1 MTGYGPEAVS
11 YAAFGGGSGPGVV
24 LHPADPL
31 TVLAHGI
38 GSQHDLPISP
48 FYAFAGAFTALFVSF
63 LALGLLWSASRFRG
77 DRSGLALPAGL
88 QWVADAP
95 ATRTALRGLGLAAAL
110 AVLLYLLL
118 GPDDPD
124 RNPAPGAVYVLLWV
138 GLVPASLLLGPVW
151 RLLSPLRTV
160 YRLLA
165 RLSGG
170 FRTARPATAVAAGAT
185 ATAARSSRSP
195 RPPSPPLAVAPHPRS
210 PELPSPELLSPH
222 PPSPELLSPHPPSP
236 ELLSPHPPSPELP
249 SSEPPRPELP
259 TSEPPRPHSSSPEPR
274 PHRPLP
280 ARLGQWPA
288 AAGLF
293 AFTWLELVSPDPAST
308 TTLLIA
314 LAGYAVV
321 QLLLAA
327 RYGERWFADGD
338 AFEVYSALLARL
350 SPLGRRSDGRLVL
363 RNPFH
368 GLDATPERPGLV
380 ATVCVLL
387 GSTAYDG
394 FSDNPSWI
402 NAIQT
407 SPLGRTPAAT
417 LGLVGAV
424 ALVAALYCLCAAVT
438 RLVCGPHPGPLTAFA
453 HSLVPIALGY
463 LVAHYFSLLVTEGP
477 RTVTMALGTD
487 NAPEPLSPLG
497 PGGLAALQVI
507 AVVTGHVLGVIA
519 AHDRS
524 VRLFPPAKAVA
535 GQLPLLALMITY
547 TVGGLSLLL
556 N

>member
-1 MTGYGPEAVS
+1 M
-11 YAAFGGGSGPGVV
+11 V

-31 TVLAHGI
+31 TTLAHGI

-48 FYAFAGAFTALFVSF
+48 FYAFAGAFAALFVSF
-63 LALGLLWSASRFRG
+63 LALGLLWSTSRFRG
-77 DRSGLALPAGL
+77 DRSGLALPAAL
-88 QWVADAP
+88 QRAADAP
-95 ATRTALRGLGLAAAL
+95 AIRTALRVLGLAAAL
-110 AVLLYLLL
+110 AVLLHLLL
-118 GPDDPD
+118 GPDDPS

-151 RLLSPLRTV
+151 RRLNPLRTL
-160 YRLLA
+160 YLLLA
-165 RLSGG
+165 RALH
-170 FRTARPATAVAAGAT
+170 
-185 ATAARSSRSP
+185 RSTP
-195 RPPSPPLAVAPHPRS
+195 G
-210 PELPSPELLSPH
+210 
-222 PPSPELLSPHPPSP
+222 
-236 ELLSPHPPSPELP
+236 
-249 SSEPPRPELP
+249 
-259 TSEPPRPHSSSPEPR
+259 
-274 PHRPLP
+274 RPLP

-293 AFTWLELVSPDPAST
+293 AFTWLELVAPDPAST

-314 LAGYAVV
+314 LTLYATA

-327 RYGERWFADGD
+327 RYGERWFDDGD
-338 AFEVYSALLARL
+338 AFEAYSALLARL

-380 ATVCVLL
+380 ATVCILL

-402 NAIQT
+402 DTLQT
-407 SPLGRTPAAT
+407 SPLGRTPTAT
-417 LGLVGAV
+417 LGLLASI
-424 ALVAALYCLCAAVT
+424 ALVATLYCLCAAAT
-438 RLVCGPHPGPLTAFA
+438 RLVSGPHSGPLTAFA

-463 LVAHYFSLLVTEGP
+463 LVAHYFSLLVVEGP
-477 RTVTMALGTD
+477 RTVIMAAGTD
-487 NAPEPLSPLG
+487 NAPEPLQPLG
-497 PGGLAALQVI
+497 PGGLATLQVV
-507 AVVTGHVLGVIA
+507 AVVTGHVLGVVA

-547 TVGGLSLLL
+547 TIGGLSLLL

>member
-1 MTGYGPEAVS
+1 M
-11 YAAFGGGSGPGVV
+11 V

-31 TVLAHGI
+31 TSLAHGI

-48 FYAFAGAFTALFVSF
+48 FYAFAGAFAALFVSF
-63 LALGLLWSASRFRG
+63 LALGLLWSTSRFRG
-77 DRSGLALPAGL
+77 ERSGLALPVAL
-88 QWVADAP
+88 QRVADAP

-118 GPDDPD
+118 GPDDPAH
-124 RNPAPGAVYVLLWV
+124 NPAPGAVYVLLWV

-151 RLLSPLRTV
+151 RLLNPLRTLH
-160 YRLLA
+160 RLLSRA
-165 RLSGG
+165 LR
-170 FRTARPATAVAAGAT
+170 RPEPEPG
-185 ATAARSSRSP
+185 P
-195 RPPSPPLAVAPHPRS
+195 EPGPEPEPGPDPSPAPDPDSAPDAAPARGH
-210 PELPSPELLSPH
+210 H
-222 PPSPELLSPHPPSP
+222 
-236 ELLSPHPPSPELP
+236 
-249 SSEPPRPELP
+249 
-259 TSEPPRPHSSSPEPR
+259 
-274 PHRPLP
+274 PLP

-288 AAGLF
+288 AVGLF
-293 AFTWLELVSPDPAST
+293 GFTWLELVAPEPAST

-314 LAGYAVV
+314 ITAYATA

-327 RYGERWFADGD
+327 RFGERWFDDGD
-338 AFEVYSALLARL
+338 AFEAYSTLLARL

-394 FSDNPSWI
+394 FSDNPSWV
-402 NAIQT
+402 NVLQT
-407 SPLGRTPAAT
+407 SPLGRTPTAT
-417 LGLVGAV
+417 LGLLASV
-424 ALVAALYCLCAAVT
+424 ALVATLYCLCAAAT
-438 RLVCGPHPGPLTAFA
+438 RLVSGPHPGPLTAFA

-463 LVAHYFSLLVTEGP
+463 LIAHYFSLLVVEGP
-477 RTVTMALGTD
+477 RTVSMALGTD
-487 NAPEPLSPLG
+487 NAPEPLPPLG

-507 AVVTGHVLGVIA
+507 AVVTGHVLGVVA

-547 TVGGLSLLL
+547 TIGGIGLLL

>member
-1 MTGYGPEAVS
+1 MTPAGPGPAPGAGAV
-11 YAAFGGGSGPGVV
+11 GLGQGVV

-31 TVLAHGI
+31 NALAHGI

-48 FYAFAGAFTALFVSF
+48 FYAFAGAFAALFVSF
-63 LALGLLWSASRFRG
+63 LALGLLWSTSRFRG

-88 QWVADAP
+88 QRVADAP

-110 AVLLYLLL
+110 AVLLSLLL
-118 GPDDPD
+118 GPDDPA

-151 RLLSPLRTV
+151 RLLNPLRTLH
-160 YRLLA
+160 RLLA
-165 RLSGG
+165 RVGC
-170 FRTARPATAVAAGAT
+170 PAA
-185 ATAARSSRSP
+185 
-195 RPPSPPLAVAPHPRS
+195 
-210 PELPSPELLSPH
+210 
-222 PPSPELLSPHPPSP
+222 
-236 ELLSPHPPSPELP
+236 
-249 SSEPPRPELP
+249 
-259 TSEPPRPHSSSPEPR
+259 
-274 PHRPLP
+274 RPLP

-288 AAGLF
+288 AVGLF
-293 AFTWLELVSPDPAST
+293 GFTWLELVSPDPASP

-314 LAGYAVV
+314 LGVYAAA

-327 RYGERWFADGD
+327 RFGERWFADGD
-338 AFEVYSALLARL
+338 AFEAYSALLARL
-350 SPLGRRSDGRLVL
+350 SPLGRRDDGRLVL

-402 NAIQT
+402 NSIQT
-407 SPLGRTPAAT
+407 SPLGRTPTAT
-417 LGLVGAV
+417 LGLLGAI
-424 ALVAALYCLCAAVT
+424 ALVAALYCLCAAAT
-438 RLVCGPHPGPLTAFA
+438 RLACGPHPGPLTAFA

-463 LVAHYFSLLVTEGP
+463 LTAHYFSLLVTEGP
-477 RTVTMALGTD
+477 RTVSMALGTD
-487 NAPEPLSPLG
+487 NASEPLPPLD
-497 PGGLAALQVI
+497 PGGLATLQVA

-547 TVGGLSLLL
+547 TIGGIGLLL

>member
-1 MTGYGPEAVS
+1 MT
-11 YAAFGGGSGPGVV
+11 
-24 LHPADPL
+24 
-31 TVLAHGI
+31 LAHGI

-77 DRSGLALPAGL
+77 DRSGVALPAGL
-88 QWVADAP
+88 QRVADAP
-95 ATRTALRGLGLAAAL
+95 ATRTALRGLGLAASL

-118 GPDDPD
+118 GPDDPA

-151 RLLSPLRTV
+151 RLLNPLRTLH
-160 YRLLA
+160 RLLA
-165 RLSGG
+165 RLAGRL
-170 FRTARPATAVAAGAT
+170 RTARPAAAVAAGA
-185 ATAARSSRSP
+185 AKTAARSSRSP
-195 RPPSPPLAVAPHPRS
+195 RPPAPHLAVVPDS
-210 PELPSPELLSPH
+210 PGMDSPGMDSPDVDPLGVD
-222 PPSPELLSPHPPSP
+222 PPG
-236 ELLSPHPPSPELP
+236 
-249 SSEPPRPELP
+249 
-259 TSEPPRPHSSSPEPR
+259 PEPR
-274 PHRPLP
+274 SHRPLP

-314 LAGYAVV
+314 LTGYAAV
-321 QLLLAA
+321 QLLFAA

-338 AFEVYSALLARL
+338 AFEAYSALLARL

-417 LGLVGAV
+417 LGLAGAI

-477 RTVTMALGTD
+477 RTVIMAVGTD
-487 NAPEPLSPLG
+487 NAPEPLSPLD

-524 VRLFPPAKAVA
+524 VRLFPPAKAVV

>member
-1 MTGYGPEAVS
+1 M
-11 YAAFGGGSGPGVV
+11 V

-31 TVLAHGI
+31 TSLAHGI

-48 FYAFAGAFTALFVSF
+48 FYAFAGAFAALFVSF
-63 LALGLLWSASRFRG
+63 LALGLLWSTSRFHG
-77 DRSGLALPAGL
+77 ARSGLALPAAL
-88 QWVADAP
+88 QRVADAP
-95 ATRTALRGLGLAAAL
+95 ATRTALRGLGLAAA
-110 AVLLYLLL
+110 ATVLLHLLL
-118 GPDDPD
+118 GPDDPAH
-124 RNPAPGAVYVLLWV
+124 NPAPGAVYVLLWV

-151 RLLSPLRTV
+151 RLLNPLRTLH
-160 YRLLA
+160 RLL
-165 RLSGG
+165 
-170 FRTARPATAVAAGAT
+170 
-185 ATAARSSRSP
+185 SRA
-195 RPPSPPLAVAPHPRS
+195 LPRS
-210 PELPSPELLSPH
+210 GSGH
-222 PPSPELLSPHPPSP
+222 P
-236 ELLSPHPPSPELP
+236 
-249 SSEPPRPELP
+249 LP
-259 TSEPPRPHSSSPEPR
+259 T
-274 PHRPLP
+274 
-280 ARLGQWPA
+280 RLGQWPA

-293 AFTWLELVSPDPAST
+293 GFTWLELVAPDPAST

-314 LAGYAVV
+314 ITAYATAHLV
-321 QLLLAA
+321 LAA
-327 RYGERWFADGD
+327 RFGERWFDDGD
-338 AFEVYSALLARL
+338 AFEAYSALFARL

-407 SPLGRTPAAT
+407 SPLGRIPTAT
-417 LGLVGAV
+417 LGLLGSI
-424 ALVAALYCLCAAVT
+424 ALVGTLYCLCAAAT
-438 RLVCGPHPGPLTAFA
+438 RLVSGPHPGPLTAFA

-463 LVAHYFSLLVTEGP
+463 LIAHYFSLLVVEGP
-477 RTVTMALGTD
+477 RTVSMALGTD
-487 NAPEPLSPLG
+487 NAPEPVPPLG

-507 AVVTGHVLGVIA
+507 AVVTGHVLGVVA

>member
-1 MTGYGPEAVS
+1 M
-11 YAAFGGGSGPGVV
+11 V

-31 TVLAHGI
+31 TALAHGI

-48 FYAFAGAFTALFVSF
+48 FYAFAGAFAALFVSF
-63 LALGLLWSASRFRG
+63 LALGLLWSTSRFRG

-88 QWVADAP
+88 QRVADAP

-110 AVLLYLLL
+110 AVLLSLLL
-118 GPDDPD
+118 GPDTPD

-151 RLLSPLRTV
+151 RLLNPLRTLH
-160 YRLLA
+160 RLLSKA
-165 RLSGG
+165 
-170 FRTARPATAVAAGAT
+170 FRPTA
-185 ATAARSSRSP
+185 
-195 RPPSPPLAVAPHPRS
+195 
-210 PELPSPELLSPH
+210 
-222 PPSPELLSPHPPSP
+222 
-236 ELLSPHPPSPELP
+236 
-249 SSEPPRPELP
+249 
-259 TSEPPRPHSSSPEPR
+259 
-274 PHRPLP
+274 RPLP

-293 AFTWLELVSPDPAST
+293 GFTWLELVAPDPAST

-314 LAGYAVV
+314 LAAYAGA

-327 RYGERWFADGD
+327 RFGERWFTEGD
-338 AFEVYSALLARL
+338 AFEAYSALLARL
-350 SPLGRRSDGRLVL
+350 SPLGRRDDGRLVV

-394 FSDNPSWI
+394 FSDNPAWI
-402 NAIQT
+402 NSIQT

-417 LGLVGAV
+417 LGLLGSI
-424 ALVAALYCLCAAVT
+424 ALVAALYGLCAAVT

-463 LVAHYFSLLVTEGP
+463 LIAHYFSLFVTEGP
-477 RTVTMALGTD
+477 RTVSMALGTD
-487 NAPEPLSPLG
+487 KAPEPLPPLG
-497 PGGLAALQVI
+497 PGGLATLQVA

-535 GQLPLLALMITY
+535 GQLPLLALMITF
-547 TVGGLSLLL
+547 TIGGIGLLL

>member
-1 MTGYGPEAVS
+1 M
-11 YAAFGGGSGPGVV
+11 V
-24 LHPADPL
+24 LRPADPL
-31 TVLAHGI
+31 TTLAHGI

-48 FYAFAGAFTALFVSF
+48 FYAFAGAFAALFVSF
-63 LALGLLWSASRFRG
+63 LALGLLWSSSRFRG
-77 DRSGLALPAGL
+77 DRSGLALPAAL
-88 QWVADAP
+88 ERIADAP
-95 ATRTALRGLGLAAAL
+95 ATRTALRGLSLAAAL
-110 AVLLYLLL
+110 AVLLSLLL
-118 GPDDPD
+118 GPDDPA

-151 RLLSPLRTV
+151 RLLNPLRTL
-160 YRLLA
+160 YRLGQ
-165 RLSGG
+165 RL
-170 FRTARPATAVAAGAT
+170 
-185 ATAARSSRSP
+185 P
-195 RPPSPPLAVAPHPRS
+195 RPRRRHAHAPLPARAS
-210 PELPSPELLSPH
+210 
-222 PPSPELLSPHPPSP
+222 
-236 ELLSPHPPSPELP
+236 
-249 SSEPPRPELP
+249 RPL
-259 TSEPPRPHSSSPEPR
+259 HA
-274 PHRPLP
+274 PLP

-293 AFTWLELVSPDPAST
+293 GFTWLELAAPDPAST

-314 LAGYAVV
+314 IALYTAVHLA
-321 QLLLAA
+321 LAA
-327 RYGERWFADGD
+327 RFGERWFADAD
-338 AFEVYSALLARL
+338 AFEAYSALLARL

-394 FSDNPSWI
+394 YSDNPSWI
-402 NAIQT
+402 NTLQT
-407 SPLGRTPAAT
+407 SPLGRTPTAT
-417 LGLVGAV
+417 LGLLAAI
-424 ALVAALYCLCAAVT
+424 ALVATLYCLCAAAT
-438 RLVCGPHPGPLTAFA
+438 RLACGPHPGPLTAFA

-477 RTVTMALGTD
+477 RTVIMALGTD

-507 AVVTGHVLGVIA
+507 AVVSGHVLGVIA

-524 VRLFPPAKAVA
+524 VRLFPPARAVA
-535 GQLPLLALMITY
+535 GQLPLLALMIIY
-547 TVGGLSLLL
+547 TLGGIGLLL

>member
-1 MTGYGPEAVS
+1 MTPPRLADLSLGPGAGGCPGPC
-11 YAAFGGGSGPGVV
+11 AGGGRAGQDVV
-24 LHPADPL
+24 PYLADPSTTL
-31 TVLAHGI
+31 LAHGI

-48 FYAFAGAFTALFVSF
+48 FYAFAGAFAALFVSF
-63 LALGLLWSASRFRG
+63 LALGLLWSTSRFRG
-77 DRSGLALPAGL
+77 ARSGLALPVRL
-88 QWVADAP
+88 QRVADAP
-95 ATRTALRGLGLAAAL
+95 ATRTTLRGLGLTAAL
-110 AVLLYLLL
+110 ALLLHLLL
-118 GPDDPD
+118 GPDDPA

-151 RLLSPLRTV
+151 RLVNPLRTLH
-160 YRLLA
+160 R
-165 RLSGG
+165 
-170 FRTARPATAVAAGAT
+170 
-185 ATAARSSRSP
+185 
-195 RPPSPPLAVAPHPRS
+195 LAVALRRRAPH
-210 PELPSPELLSPH
+210 
-222 PPSPELLSPHPPSP
+222 
-236 ELLSPHPPSPELP
+236 
-249 SSEPPRPELP
+249 RPL
-259 TSEPPRPHSSSPEPR
+259 THRPLTHR
-274 PHRPLP
+274 PLTHRPLTDRPLP

-288 AAGLF
+288 AVGLF
-293 AFTWLELVSPDPAST
+293 GFTWLELVSPDPAST

-314 LAGYAVV
+314 LGCFVV
-321 QLLLAA
+321 GQLALAA
-327 RYGERWFADGD
+327 RYGEKWFAAGD
-338 AFEVYSALLARL
+338 PFEAYSDLLARL
-350 SPLGRRSDGRLVL
+350 SPLGRRTDGRLVL

-380 ATVCVLL
+380 AVVCVLL

-394 FSDNPSWI
+394 YSDNPSWI

-407 SPLGRTPAAT
+407 SPLGRTPTAT
-417 LGLVGAV
+417 LGLLGSI
-424 ALVAALYCLCAAVT
+424 ALVAALYCVCAAAT
-438 RLVCGPHPGPLTAFA
+438 RLVSGPHPRPLTAFA

-477 RTVTMALGTD
+477 RTVIMAVGTD
-487 NAPEPLSPLG
+487 NASEPLPPLG

-547 TVGGLSLLL
+547 TIGGLSLLL

>member
-1 MTGYGPEAVS
+1 M
-11 YAAFGGGSGPGVV
+11 V

-31 TVLAHGI
+31 TSLAHGI

-48 FYAFAGAFTALFVSF
+48 FYAFAGAFAALFVSF
-63 LALGLLWSASRFRG
+63 LALGLLWSTSRFRG
-77 DRSGLALPAGL
+77 ERSGLAVPVAL
-88 QWVADAP
+88 QRVADAP

-118 GPDDPD
+118 GPDDPAH
-124 RNPAPGAVYVLLWV
+124 NPAPGAVYVLLWV

-151 RLLSPLRTV
+151 RLLNPLRTLH
-160 YRLLA
+160 RLLSRA
-165 RLSGG
+165 LR
-170 FRTARPATAVAAGAT
+170 RPEPEPG
-185 ATAARSSRSP
+185 P
-195 RPPSPPLAVAPHPRS
+195 DPSPAPNPDSAPDAAPARGH
-210 PELPSPELLSPH
+210 H
-222 PPSPELLSPHPPSP
+222 
-236 ELLSPHPPSPELP
+236 
-249 SSEPPRPELP
+249 
-259 TSEPPRPHSSSPEPR
+259 
-274 PHRPLP
+274 PLP

-288 AAGLF
+288 AVGLF
-293 AFTWLELVSPDPAST
+293 GYTWLELVAPEPAST

-314 LAGYAVV
+314 ITAYATA
-321 QLLLAA
+321 QLLLAT
-327 RYGERWFADGD
+327 RFGERWFDDGD
-338 AFEVYSALLARL
+338 AFEAYSTLLARL

-402 NAIQT
+402 NVLQT
-407 SPLGRTPAAT
+407 SPLGRTPTAT
-417 LGLVGAV
+417 LGLLASV
-424 ALVAALYCLCAAVT
+424 ALVATLYCLCAAAT
-438 RLVCGPHPGPLTAFA
+438 RLVSGPHPGPLTAFA

-463 LVAHYFSLLVTEGP
+463 LIAHYFSLLVVEGP
-477 RTVTMALGTD
+477 RTVSMALGTD
-487 NAPEPLSPLG
+487 NAPEPLPPLG

-507 AVVTGHVLGVIA
+507 AVVTGHVLGVVA

-547 TVGGLSLLL
+547 TIGGIGLLL

>member
-1 MTGYGPEAVS
+1 MSPVGPGPVPGA
-11 YAAFGGGSGPGVV
+11 GGGRVGQGVV
-24 LHPADPL
+24 LHPAADPL
-31 TVLAHGI
+31 TALAHGI

-63 LALGLLWSASRFRG
+63 LALGLLWSTSRFRG
-77 DRSGLALPAGL
+77 DRSGLALPAAL
-88 QWVADAP
+88 QRAADAP
-95 ATRTALRGLGLAAAL
+95 ATRTALRVLGLAAAL

-118 GPDDPD
+118 GPDDPAH
-124 RNPAPGAVYVLLWV
+124 NPAPGAVYVLLWV

-151 RLLSPLRTV
+151 RLLNPLRTLH
-160 YRLLA
+160 RLLT
-165 RLSGG
+165 RLSHRRVCD
-170 FRTARPATAVAAGAT
+170 RTFPDRT
-185 ATAARSSRSP
+185 
-195 RPPSPPLAVAPHPRS
+195 LAD
-210 PELPSPELLSPH
+210 
-222 PPSPELLSPHPPSP
+222 
-236 ELLSPHPPSPELP
+236 
-249 SSEPPRPELP
+249 
-259 TSEPPRPHSSSPEPR
+259 
-274 PHRPLP
+274 RPLP

-314 LAGYAVV
+314 ITAYTTAH
-321 QLLLAA
+321 LLLAA
-327 RYGERWFADGD
+327 RFGERWFDDGD
-338 AFEVYSALLARL
+338 AFEAYSALLARL

-402 NAIQT
+402 NALQT
-407 SPLGRTPAAT
+407 SPLGRTPTAT
-417 LGLVGAV
+417 LGLLASI
-424 ALVAALYCLCAAVT
+424 ALVAALYCLCAAAT
-438 RLVCGPHPGPLTAFA
+438 RLVSGPHPGPLTAFA

-463 LVAHYFSLLVTEGP
+463 LIAHYFSLLVVEGP
-477 RTVTMALGTD
+477 RTVSMALGTD
-487 NAPEPLSPLG
+487 NAPEPAPPLG

-507 AVVTGHVLGVIA
+507 AVVTGHVLGVVA

-547 TVGGLSLLL
+547 TIGGLSLLL

>member
-1 MTGYGPEAVS
+1 MTPAGPGPAPG
-11 YAAFGGGSGPGVV
+11 AGAGGIGQGVV

-31 TVLAHGI
+31 TALAHGI

-48 FYAFAGAFTALFVSF
+48 FYAFAGAFAALFVSF
-63 LALGLLWSASRFRG
+63 LALGLLWSTSRFRG

-88 QWVADAP
+88 QRVADAP

-110 AVLLYLLL
+110 AVLLCLLL
-118 GPDDPD
+118 GPDDPA

-151 RLLSPLRTV
+151 RLLSPLRALH
-160 YRLLA
+160 RLLA
-165 RLSGG
+165 GVW
-170 FRTARPATAVAAGAT
+170 RPAA
-185 ATAARSSRSP
+185 
-195 RPPSPPLAVAPHPRS
+195 
-210 PELPSPELLSPH
+210 
-222 PPSPELLSPHPPSP
+222 
-236 ELLSPHPPSPELP
+236 
-249 SSEPPRPELP
+249 
-259 TSEPPRPHSSSPEPR
+259 
-274 PHRPLP
+274 RPLP

-288 AAGLF
+288 AVGLF
-293 AFTWLELVSPDPAST
+293 GFTWLELVSPDPAST

-314 LAGYAVV
+314 LGVYAAV

-327 RYGERWFADGD
+327 RFGERWFADGD
-338 AFEVYSALLARL
+338 AFEAYSALLARL
-350 SPLGRRSDGRLVL
+350 SPLGRRDDGRLVL

-394 FSDNPSWI
+394 FSDNPAWI
-402 NAIQT
+402 NSIQT

-417 LGLVGAV
+417 LGLLGAV
-424 ALVAALYCLCAAVT
+424 ALVAALYCLCAAAT

-463 LVAHYFSLLVTEGP
+463 LIAHYFSLFVTEGP
-477 RTVTMALGTD
+477 RTVIMALGTD

-497 PGGLAALQVI
+497 PGALATLQVA

-524 VRLFPPAKAVA
+524 VRLFPPARAVA

-547 TVGGLSLLL
+547 TIGGIGLLL

>member
-1 MTGYGPEAVS
+1 MTPAGPAP
-11 YAAFGGGSGPGVV
+11 APGAGAGGIGQGVV

-31 TVLAHGI
+31 TALAHGI

-48 FYAFAGAFTALFVSF
+48 FYAFAGAFAALFVSF

-88 QWVADAP
+88 QRVADAP

-110 AVLLYLLL
+110 AVLLCLLL
-118 GPDDPD
+118 GPDDPA

-151 RLLSPLRTV
+151 RLLSPLRTLH
-160 YRLLA
+160 RLL
-165 RLSGG
+165 
-170 FRTARPATAVAAGAT
+170 
-185 ATAARSSRSP
+185 SR
-195 RPPSPPLAVAPHPRS
+195 AWC
-210 PELPSPELLSPH
+210 PEA
-222 PPSPELLSPHPPSP
+222 
-236 ELLSPHPPSPELP
+236 
-249 SSEPPRPELP
+249 
-259 TSEPPRPHSSSPEPR
+259 
-274 PHRPLP
+274 RPLP

-288 AAGLF
+288 AVGLF
-293 AFTWLELVSPDPAST
+293 GFTWLELVSPDPAST

-314 LAGYAVV
+314 LGAYAAA

-327 RYGERWFADGD
+327 RFGERWFADGD
-338 AFEVYSALLARL
+338 AFEAYSALLARL
-350 SPLGRRSDGRLVL
+350 SPLGRRDDGRLVL

-394 FSDNPSWI
+394 FSDNPAWI
-402 NAIQT
+402 NSIQT

-417 LGLVGAV
+417 LGLLGAV
-424 ALVAALYCLCAAVT
+424 ALVAALYCLCAAAT

-463 LVAHYFSLLVTEGP
+463 LIAHYFSLFVTEGP
-477 RTVTMALGTD
+477 RTVIVAFGTD
-487 NAPEPLSPLG
+487 NAPEPLPPLG
-497 PGGLAALQVI
+497 PGALATLQVT

-524 VRLFPPAKAVA
+524 VRLFPPSRAVA

-547 TVGGLSLLL
+547 TIGGIGLLL